1 MSEQATQKM
10 RYHLAIRQ
18 GVDRQMNELVVNAR
32 KLVDGFLEKEK
43 QGGRWEMG
51 PTQMSNL
58 LNVCGETES
67 VEVVIGYIQYQIGR
81 DKGSKGP
88 PKNWAW
94 QGFGEELVKRLQDLK
109 SQAGALVST
118 ALQKAEH
125 TLDEDKR
132 EEEEDRVWMLLV
144 RQYVGHLRRYFT
156 YKRPKKEGR

>member
-1 MSEQATQKM
+1 MSEQTTQEM
-10 RYHLAIRQ
+10 RYHLDVQQ
-18 GVDRQMNELVVNAR
+18 GVDRQMNELVINAR
-32 KLVDGFLEKEK
+32 KLVDDFLEKEK
-43 QGGRWEMG
+43 QGGKWDMG

-58 LNVCGETES
+58 LNVCGETGS

-81 DKGSKGP
+81 DMGSKGP

-94 QGFGEELVKRLQDLK
+94 QGFGEKLIEQLQDLK

-118 ALQKAEH
+118 ALRKVEH
-125 TLDEDKR
+125 TLDEDQR
-132 EEEEDRVWMLLV
+132 EGEEDGVWMLLV

>member
-18 GVDRQMNELVVNAR
+18 GMDGHLNRLVVNAR
-32 KLVDGFLEKEK
+32 ELIDNFLDKEK
-43 QGGRWEMG
+43 RPREWDMG

-67 VEVVIGYIQYQIGR
+67 AEVVIGYVQYQIGR
-81 DKGSKGP
+81 DDKRR
-88 PKNWAW
+88 NWAW
-94 QGFGEELVKRLQDLK
+94 QGFGEELIKRLQARR
-109 SQAGALVST
+109 SEAQALVSNAARKT
-118 ALQKAEH
+118 GH
-125 TLDEDKR
+125 TPVNDAVDHA
-132 EEEEDRVWMLLV
+132 WMLLV